1 MKPFKITNLLAVSVM
16 AVAAACS
23 HGTLSSESI
32 EQSIREAEAAVI
44 AGDMTAAQ
52 SAASFFTNDTLSHKN
67 MSATQ
72 MARLSMV
79 YMMLADSLDQEGN
92 TNRAADLFDM
102 AYKTNSDSA
111 RTFYQGVNHEQMQY
125 VETLSNH
132 SANRAHPVD
141 ISKLPDEA
149 EADSISLDHD
159 N

>member
-1 MKPFKITNLLAVSVM
+1 MKHLKISSILAVAVTLI
-16 AVAAACS
+16 VAACN

-52 SAASFFTNDTLSHKN
+52 SAASVLTGDSLTNKN

-79 YMMLADSLDQEGN
+79 YMMLADSLDQESN

-102 AYKTNSDSA
+102 AFKTDSDSA
-111 RTFYQGVNHEQMQY
+111 KAFYQGVNHEQMQY

-132 SANRAHPVD
+132 SANRANPVD
-141 ISKLPDEA
+141 ISNLPDES
-149 EADSISLDHD
+149 EADSISSL
-159 N
+159 